1 MIIRSTATGS
11 HVRCRRVPAVVGH
24 AGRGGVQPCHLLLG
38 AARRAAEGQDRGVD
52 QQLTA
57 FFAPGGMHLVEIR
70 GFLAGRKVITFTAA
84 IAFGL
89 ETVTVILS
97 PALKAFLMN
106 LASVTVPKAFFFVKP
121 LPFRP
126 DGHAF
131 PAQTAVTVAPS
142 GTFLTCSVDSLVVFL
157 VTLDAKNASVTTIC
171 SVLV

>member
-38 AARRAAEGQDRGVD
+38 AARRAAEGQDRGAD

-70 GFLAGRKVITFTAA
+70 GFWPGRRVIAFTAA

-89 ETVTVILS
+89 ETVTVIRS

-106 LASVTVPKAFFFVKP
+106 LASIWVRKALSSVNP
-121 LPFRP
+121 L
-126 DGHAF
+126 
-131 PAQTAVTVAPS
+131 
-142 GTFLTCSVDSLVVFL
+142 
-157 VTLDAKNASVTTIC
+157 
-171 SVLV
+171 